1 MKNRKQTPVTADT
14 AGLFVKF
21 ILTIILT
28 AALVVVGVWANFRD
42 VRVEQHTILN
52 IDKVEKTEGN
62 SDGFTTR
69 VYYIVS
75 TDRGAFHIRTE
86 GLNAAPE
93 CAGIQVDST
102 YILTTRGTSVPIIG
116 VYKCIVKVEK
126 K

>member
-1 MKNRKQTPVTADT
+1 MKRGTIQY
-14 AGLFVKF
+14 LIRCS
-21 ILTIILT
+21 ILLVLT
-28 AALVVVGVWANFRD
+28 AVFVACGIWANFRD

-69 VYYIVS
+69 IYYIVS
-75 TDRGAFHIRTE
+75 TDKGAFHIRTE

-102 YILTTRGTSVPIIG
+102 YILTTRGTSIPIVG
-116 VYKCIVKVEK
+116 VYKCIVKVGK
-126 K
+126 